1 MITEERLI
9 HLNPGQL
16 QQYLDLIRNNISPSI
31 RASGGRIVCL
41 LQGLVGSPNTKLI
54 QMTQYENIEAWQLA
68 QGAWTAQREEYIV
81 RESIRILKPISSR
94 PKEIVPPEDRRAI
107 YGYRKFII
115 SPSSLA
121 EFTVCSEE
129 GIWPRLEK
137 EGACVLGM
145 WSNAESV
152 SPSEVIL
159 LTGYHSLAHWEAT
172 RFPIESPGE
181 NNDLWNRE
189 SALRSR
195 REELTLET
203 FVEIMSSTDL

>member
-1 MITEERLI
+1 MITEERLM

-31 RASGGRIVCL
+31 RASGGRIICL
-41 LQGLVGSPNTKLI
+41 LQGLIGSPSTKLI
-54 QMTQYENIEAWQLA
+54 QMTQYQNIEAWQLA
-68 QGAWTAQREEYIV
+68 QGAWTVNREEYIV
-81 RESIRILKPISSR
+81 RESTRILKPISSR
-94 PKEIVPPEDRRAI
+94 PKEIVPPEDRRTI

-115 SPSSLA
+115 SPASIA

-137 EGACVLGM
+137 KGACVLGM

-159 LTGYHSLAHWEAT
+159 LTGYHSLSHWEET
-172 RFPIESPGE
+172 RFAAEAPGE
-181 NNDLWNRE
+181 DNDLWNRE
-189 SALRSR
+189 NALRSR

-203 FVEIMSSTDL
+203 FVEIMASTDL